1 MADNTTIDTH
11 AQTDKRAQ
19 QLRDAAKKCYGKK
32 IRENAEF
39 YAAEKE
45 RIKEY
50 KNNRYKNDPEFRE
63 KVKQINRDNYKR
75 KKEA

>member
-1 MADNTTIDTH
+1 MADNILIDNQ
-11 AQTDKRAQ
+11 AQTEKRAQ

-45 RIKEY
+45 RIKDY

-63 KVKQINRDNYKR
+63 KVKQINRDNYKK
-75 KKEA
+75 KKET

>member
-1 MADNTTIDTH
+1 MADNITIDTQ
-11 AQTDKRAQ
+11 AQTYRRAQ

-45 RIKEY
+45 RIKNY
-50 KNNRYKNDPEFRE
+50 KNNRYKDDPEFRE
-63 KVKQINRDNYKR
+63 KVKQINRDNYRR

>member
-1 MADNTTIDTH
+1 MADNITIDTQ

-32 IRENAEF
+32 IRENPEF

-45 RIKEY
+45 RIKNY
-50 KNNRYKNDPEFRE
+50 KNNRYKDDAEFRE

>member
-63 KVKQINRDNYKR
+63 KVKQINRDNYRR
-75 KKEA
+75 KKET